1 MYQSILLLISL
12 LVIAFIFSSVGHG
25 GASGY
30 LAMMAIFG
38 IAPAFM
44 KSSALVLNV
53 FVSAIA
59 FVQFYNQG
67 HFKWKLFVAVALLSV
82 PAAYFGAQIPL
93 SDLVYKKVLGIV
105 LLFPILR
112 LLGLFG
118 GLEGGSKSF
127 QWPIAIGIGAS
138 IGLLS
143 GMIGI
148 GGGIILSPIIL
159 MLAWVNQKEAAA
171 ISAPFIFVNSIA
183 GILALVDKPNS
194 FSPMVFPWVFVGI
207 IGGII
212 GSYLGSKLYS
222 TNTMNRVLAFVLI
235 IASLKLIFS

>member
-1 MYQSILLLISL
+1 MYQTILLLISL

-38 IAPAFM
+38 VAPAFM

-67 HFKWKLFVAVALLSV
+67 HFKWKLFVAIALLSI
-82 PAAYFGAQIPL
+82 PAAYFGATIPL
-93 SDLVYKKVLGIV
+93 SDVVYKKVLGVV
-105 LLFPILR
+105 LLFPIVR

-118 GLEGGSKSF
+118 GLDGGSKPF
-127 QWPIAIGIGAS
+127 QWHYAIVLGAA

-159 MLAWVNQKEAAA
+159 MLGWTNQKEAAA

-183 GILALVDKPNS
+183 GILALVGEPGS
-194 FSPMVFPWVFVGI
+194 FSPMVFPWVFVGV
-207 IGGII
+207 IGGLM

-222 TNTMNRVLAFVLI
+222 NATMNKVLGVVLL
-235 IASLKLIFS
+235 IASLKLIIV

>member
-1 MYQSILLLISL
+1 MYQTILLLISL

-38 IAPAFM
+38 VAPAFM

-59 FVQFYNQG
+59 FVQFYSQG
-67 HFKWKLFVAVALLSV
+67 HFKWKLFVAVALFSV
-82 PAAYFGAQIPL
+82 PAAYLGAMIPL
-93 SDLVYKKVLGIV
+93 SDVVYKKVLGVV
-105 LLFPILR
+105 LLFPIIR

-118 GLEGGSKSF
+118 GLDGGSKPF
-127 QWPIAIGIGAS
+127 QWPYAVSIGAG

-159 MLAWVNQKEAAA
+159 MLGWTNQKEAAS

-183 GILALVDKPNS
+183 GIIALVGKPGS
-194 FSPMVFPWVFVGI
+194 FSPMVFPWVFVGV
-207 IGGII
+207 IGGLM

-222 TNTMNRVLAFVLI
+222 NATMNKVLGVVLL
-235 IASLKLIFS
+235 IASLKLIIA

>member
-1 MYQSILLLISL
+1 MYQTILLLISL

-38 IAPAFM
+38 VAPAFM

-67 HFKWKLFVAVALLSV
+67 HFKWKLFVAIALLSV
-82 PAAYFGAQIPL
+82 PAAYFGATIPL
-93 SDLVYKKVLGIV
+93 SDVVYKKVLGII
-105 LLFPILR
+105 LLFPIVR

-118 GLEGGSKSF
+118 GLDGGSKPF
-127 QWPIAIGIGAS
+127 QWHYAILLGAA

-159 MLAWVNQKEAAA
+159 MLGWTNQKEAAA
-171 ISAPFIFVNSIA
+171 ISAPFIFVNSVA
-183 GILALVDKPNS
+183 GILALVSKPNS
-194 FSPMVFPWVFVGI
+194 FSPMVFPWVFVGV
-207 IGGII
+207 IGGLM

-222 TNTMNRVLAFVLI
+222 NATMNKVLGVVLL
-235 IASLKLIFS
+235 IASLKLIIS

>member
-1 MYQSILLLISL
+1 MYQTILLLISL
-12 LVIAFIFSSVGHG
+12 LAIAFIFSSVGHG

-38 IAPAFM
+38 VAPAFM

-67 HFKWKLFVAVALLSV
+67 HFKWKLFLAVALLSV
-82 PAAYFGAQIPL
+82 PAAYFGATIPL
-93 SDLVYKKVLGIV
+93 SDAVYKKVLGVV
-105 LLFPILR
+105 LLIPIIR
-112 LLGLFG
+112 LFGLFG
-118 GLEGGSKSF
+118 GLNGGDKKF
-127 QWPIAIGIGAS
+127 QWYFALGIGAS

-159 MLAWVNQKEAAA
+159 MLGWTNQKEAAA
-171 ISAPFIFVNSIA
+171 ISAPFILVNSIA
-183 GILALVDKPNS
+183 GIIAIVDKPDS

-207 IGGII
+207 IGGLM

-222 TNTMNRVLAFVLI
+222 NATMNKVLAIVLL

>member
-1 MYQSILLLISL
+1 MYQTILLLISL

-38 IAPAFM
+38 VAPAFM

-67 HFKWKLFVAVALLSV
+67 HFKWKLFVAVALLSI
-82 PAAYFGAQIPL
+82 PAAYFGATIPL
-93 SDLVYKKVLGIV
+93 SDAVYKKLLGIV
-105 LLFPILR
+105 LLFPIIR
-112 LLGLFG
+112 LFGLFG
-118 GLEGGSKSF
+118 GLDGGSKPF
-127 QWPIAIGIGAS
+127 QLQYAVAIGAA

-159 MLAWVNQKEAAA
+159 MLGWTNQKEAAA

-183 GILALVDKPNS
+183 GILALVGKPDS
-194 FSPMVFPWVFVGI
+194 FSPMVFPWVFVGV
-207 IGGII
+207 IGGLM

-222 TNTMNRVLAFVLI
+222 NATMNKVLGVVLL
-235 IASLKLIFS
+235 IASLKLIIS